1 MNKLTKIGVSALCG
15 SLAAVS
21 AANAGS
27 MSVAGGAT
35 MTYTQVE
42 GNVTGNPLGMASG
55 LTFTGSGELDS
66 GVAVTLT
73 ITHGDK
79 NTWSGASIAAD
90 VPGLG
95 KFSFDQG
102 GGTGLDRIDDMMPT
116 AWEESYDTGTGA
128 GTATVVGAGG
138 STDIEWALSADLLPA
153 GMKTY
158 ISWAPR
164 PDGTSPNDKTSG
176 GDLAGGSKIKG
187 HGWDM
192 VVDYDNPLGLV
203 EGLNLF
209 GGYSWIDQV
218 SDARESYGWGAKYAV
233 GGLTVGYQAT
243 TDSNPAADSIIDAYD
258 NQAYGVSFNI
268 NDNLSVSYGA
278 HKSTQEK
285 NGLANV
291 DLETK
296 SAQIAYTL
304 GGAAIKI
311 AETDVEN
318 KAYGASDINGTLI
331 GVTLAF

>member
-15 SLAAVS
+15 SLASV

-27 MSVAGGAT
+27 MEVLGGAT
-35 MTYTQVE
+35 ATWSSNE
-42 GNVTGNPLGMASG
+42 GTDTGNPIGMNSG
-55 LTFTGSGELDS
+55 LTFKGTGELDS
-66 GVAVTLT
+66 GVGITLT
-73 ITHGDK
+73 VAHNDK
-79 NTWSGASIAAD
+79 NAYSTSAIAAD

-95 KFSFDQG
+95 VFTFDQG

-128 GTATVVGAGG
+128 NLRSVAGAGG
-138 STDIEWALSADLLPA
+138 STDIEWALSGDLLPEGLA
-153 GMKTY
+153 TY
-158 ISWAPR
+158 ISWSPH
-164 PDGTSPNDKTSG
+164 PDGSANSDKGSSGDVTSNV
-176 GDLAGGSKIKG
+176 IG
-187 HGWDM
+187 HGWDI
-192 VVDYDNPLGLV
+192 VLDYANPLGMV
-203 EGLNLF
+203 EGLTLF
-209 GGYSWIDQV
+209 GGYSLIETIG
-218 SDARESYGWGAKYAV
+218 SDHKSNGWGAKYAV
-233 GGLTVGYQAT
+233 GGLTVGYQET
-243 TDSNPAADSIIDAYD
+243 TEENPKDGSNVNSYD

-278 HKSTQEK
+278 HKSTQD
-285 NGLANV
+285 NVGADV

-318 KAYGASDINGTLI
+318 ATYGTSDYNGTLI

>member
-42 GNVTGNPLGMASG
+42 GTVTGNPLGMASN

-66 GVAVTLT
+66 GVGVTLT
-73 ITHGDK
+73 VTHGDK
-79 NTWSGASIAAD
+79 NSYSSSSVAAD

-95 KFSFDQG
+95 KFTFDQG

-128 GTATVVGAGG
+128 ALRSVTGAGG
-138 STDIEWALSADLLPA
+138 STDIEWAISADLLPA
-153 GMKTY
+153 GMSTY
-158 ISWAPR
+158 IAWSPK
-164 PDGTSPNDKTSG
+164 PDGTAASDKTEG
-176 GDLAGGSKIKG
+176 GATHVVTG

-192 VVDYDNPLGLV
+192 VVMYDNPLGLV

-209 GGYSWIDQV
+209 GGYSLIEQAAD
-218 SDARESYGWGAKYAV
+218 DRESYGFGAKYAV
-233 GGLTVGYQAT
+233 GGLTLGYQQT
-243 TDSNPAADSIIDAYD
+243 TDSNPTVGSKIDAYD
-258 NQAYGVSFNI
+258 NQAFGVSFNV
-268 NDNLSVSYGA
+268 NDNLSVSYGV
-278 HKSTQEK
+278 HKSTQEIIG
-285 NGLANV
+285 NTNV

-318 KAYGASDINGTLI
+318 KAYGTTDMNGTLI

>member
-21 AANAGS
+21 AAHAGS
-27 MSVAGGAT
+27 MAVTGGAT
-35 MTYTQVE
+35 ATYTDVE
-42 GNVTGNPLGMASG
+42 GKVTGNPLGMASA
-55 LTFTGSGELDS
+55 LTFTGTGELDS
-66 GVAVTLT
+66 GVGITLT
-73 ITHGDK
+73 VAHNDK
-79 NTWSGASIAAD
+79 NAYSTSAIAAD

-95 KFSFDQG
+95 VFTFDQG

-128 GTATVVGAGG
+128 NLRSVTGAGG
-138 STDIEWALSADLLPA
+138 STDIEWALSGDLLPEGLA
-153 GMKTY
+153 TY
-158 ISWAPR
+158 ISWSPH
-164 PDGTSPNDKTSG
+164 PDGSANSDKGSSG
-176 GDLAGGSKIKG
+176 DVSSNVIG
-187 HGWDM
+187 HGWDI
-192 VVDYDNPLGLV
+192 VLDYANPLGMV
-203 EGLNLF
+203 EGLTLF
-209 GGYSWIDQV
+209 GGYSLIDTV
-218 SDARESYGWGAKYAV
+218 GSDHKQSGWGAKYAV
-233 GGLTVGYQAT
+233 GGLTVGYQET
-243 TDSNPAADSIIDAYD
+243 NEENPKDGSNVNGYD

-278 HKSTQEK
+278 HKSTQD
-285 NGLANV
+285 NVGADV

-318 KAYGASDINGTLI
+318 ATYGTSDYNGTLI